1 MVESFP
7 GLPEVWTWTPGIVRR
22 TSSTA
27 RYSWTRIASSGTTLT
42 DAPICSSG
50 CSLRV
55 AVTTTGS
62 ARRTSA
68 VGLAGVAGAALGVVW
83 AVSSAPAHPGPSH
96 SSIASTHHVLSTR
109 SSRTPLPRRGVGPRA
124 ARSVS

>member
-7 GLPEVWTWTPGIVRR
+7 GLPDVWTWTPGIVRR

-27 RYSWTRIASSGTTLT
+27 RYSWTRIASSGTTVT
-42 DAPICSSG
+42 DAPISSSG

-62 ARRTSA
+62 ARRTSP
-68 VGLAGVAGAALGVVW
+68 AGAAGAAPGVVW
-83 AVSSAPAHPGPSH
+83 AVSSAAADPDPSH
-96 SSIASTHHVLSTR
+96 SSIASTHHMPLRFITH
-109 SSRTPLPRRGVGPRA
+109 SSSAKGCQSHAP
-124 ARSVS
+124 RSVS